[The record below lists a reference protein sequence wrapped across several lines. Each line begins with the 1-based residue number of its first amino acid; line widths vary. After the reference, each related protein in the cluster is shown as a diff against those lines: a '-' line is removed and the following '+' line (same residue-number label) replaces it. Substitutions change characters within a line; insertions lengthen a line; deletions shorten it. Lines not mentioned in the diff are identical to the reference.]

1 MTAQELVNQQGGGQI
16 SDQSELVNLV
26 QSVMAENP
34 DVVKKIQDGKVAS
47 ANFLMGQVMKLSQGR
62 AKPDT
67 VRALILEA
75 CGVAV

>member
-1 MTAQELVNQQGGGQI
+1 
-16 SDQSELVNLV
+16 
-26 QSVMAENP
+26 MAENP